1 MPGSRTGNRR
11 KKIGSRDKA
20 SLLRAEVT
28 THYPEPLTIP
38 TRYLKFV
45 IAIFLVPVAWV
56 LTEAFF
62 SCFTRAAIGHRFWAS
77 EEFWFF
83 SLGIVLWIIAFL
95 GLPKPLLLYVFGH
108 ELTHA
113 VWVWLMGGKVSEI
126 EAGPDGGYIVTDK
139 TNFFIALAPYFFP
152 LYSFLVIAI
161 WGGLSLFW
169 NVQPYR
175 EYLFCAIGLTW
186 AFNFSFTL
194 WMIPKGQSDLSA
206 HGTFFSLVVI
216 YIMNVLFLAV
226 FLIIASPDV
235 SLGMFARELF
245 TSAINLA
252 YQIRTLVR

>member
-1 MPGSRTGNRR
+1 MAGGRTGNKR
-11 KKIGSRDKA
+11 KKISSRDKA
-20 SLLRAEVT
+20 SLLRAEIT
-28 THYPEPLTIP
+28 ANYREPLTIP
-38 TRYLKFV
+38 SRYLKFV
-45 IAIFLVPVAWV
+45 VAIFLLPLAWM

-83 SLGIVLWIIAFL
+83 SLGIVLWIIAFF

-113 VWVWLMGGKVSEI
+113 VWVWLMGGKVSEF
-126 EAGPDGGYIVTDK
+126 EAGPDGGHIVTDK

-152 LYSFLVIAI
+152 LYSLLVIAI
-161 WGGLSLFW
+161 WGGLSFFW
-169 NVQPYR
+169 DVQPYR

-194 WMIPKGQSDLSA
+194 WMIPKGQSDLSD

-216 YIMNVLFLAV
+216 YLMNLLFLAV

-235 SLGMFARELF
+235 SLRTFGSELF
-245 TSAINLA
+245 NSAINLA
-252 YQIRTLVR
+252 YQIRLLVK